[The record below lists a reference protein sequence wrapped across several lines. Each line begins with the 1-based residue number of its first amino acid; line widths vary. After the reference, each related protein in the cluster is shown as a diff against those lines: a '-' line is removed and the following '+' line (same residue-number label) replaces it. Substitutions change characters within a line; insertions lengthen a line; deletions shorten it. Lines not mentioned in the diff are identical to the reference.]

1 MNAIRPMLRP
11 FPDPH
16 EAVSN
21 EVLQNLQR
29 TYVLLYKMAWYNS
42 PEFNVDS
49 VHLWNS
55 PKWLQQGIDSLTL
68 NLARRDLL
76 SHLVKT
82 GDEMPDNDVLYGES
96 PDH

>member
-1 MNAIRPMLRP
+1 MNAIRL
-11 FPDPH
+11 DAH
-16 EAVSN
+16 GEAVSN

-68 NLARRDLL
+68 NLARREQG
-76 SHLVKT
+76 ST
-82 GDEMPDNDVLYGES
+82 PADEMPDNDVLYGES